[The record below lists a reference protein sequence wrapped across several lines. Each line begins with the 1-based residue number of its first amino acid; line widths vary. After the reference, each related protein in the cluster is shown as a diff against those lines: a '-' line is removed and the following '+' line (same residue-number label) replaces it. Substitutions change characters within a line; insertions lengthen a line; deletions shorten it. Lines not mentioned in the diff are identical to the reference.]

1 MSLDLARSITMYFLF
16 GSSFLFASL
25 KYILFVCWGGT
36 DVPQSQPLDDRHFLR
51 IHMINENRK
60 ETSPYLQRICMS
72 GQSDRFQTVTIT
84 YIDIRLKYKHT
95 CMYVVLIK
103 LLSLCFLLTNTLSPL
118 FLNLCL
124 HLCLR
129 LRLRPR
135 LCLRHS
141 LTLTHI
147 KFSIFSIYDFISLL
161 SLRFFSNAASL
172 SPFTMRSTPR
182 TGQEVRAATG
192 PAGRQLPRRAACSP
206 DSGRQYMDGHRKARR
221 GSSRSGTIPA
231 PRQTDS
237 QF

>member
-1 MSLDLARSITMYFLF
+1 
-16 GSSFLFASL
+16 
-25 KYILFVCWGGT
+25 
-36 DVPQSQPLDDRHFLR
+36 
-51 IHMINENRK
+51 MINENRK
-60 ETSPYLQRICMS
+60 ETSPYLQRMCMS

-103 LLSLCFLLTNTLSPL
+103 LLSLCFLLTNTLSLL

-129 LRLRPR
+129 LRPRPR
-135 LCLRHS
+135 RCLRHS

>member
-1 MSLDLARSITMYFLF
+1 MIT
-16 GSSFLFASL
+16 
-25 KYILFVCWGGT
+25 
-36 DVPQSQPLDDRHFLR
+36 
-51 IHMINENRK
+51 ENRK

-103 LLSLCFLLTNTLSPL
+103 LLSLCFLLTNTLSLL

-172 SPFTMRSTPR
+172 LSPFTMRSTPR
-182 TGQEVRAATG
+182 TGQEVRAAIG

-206 DSGRQYMDGHRKARR
+206 DSGRQYMDGHRMARR

>member
-1 MSLDLARSITMYFLF
+1 
-16 GSSFLFASL
+16 
-25 KYILFVCWGGT
+25 
-36 DVPQSQPLDDRHFLR
+36 
-51 IHMINENRK
+51 MINENRK
-60 ETSPYLQRICMS
+60 ETSPYLQRMCMS

-103 LLSLCFLLTNTLSPL
+103 LLSLCFLLTNTLSLL
-118 FLNLCL
+118 FLNLCLHLCL

-135 LCLRHS
+135 LRPRRCLRHS

-161 SLRFFSNAASL
+161 SLRFCSNAPIL

-182 TGQEVRAATG
+182 TGQGVRAAIG

>member
-1 MSLDLARSITMYFLF
+1 
-16 GSSFLFASL
+16 
-25 KYILFVCWGGT
+25 
-36 DVPQSQPLDDRHFLR
+36 
-51 IHMINENRK
+51 
-60 ETSPYLQRICMS
+60 MS

-103 LLSLCFLLTNTLSPL
+103 LLSLCFLLTNTLSLL

-129 LRLRPR
+129 LRHRR
-135 LCLRHS
+135 CLRLRLN

-161 SLRFFSNAASL
+161 SLRFSNSAFL

-182 TGQEVRAATG
+182 TGQEVRAAIG

-206 DSGRQYMDGHRKARR
+206 DSGRRYMDGHRRARR